1 MRWRIVAVVVAL
13 AILLAIPFSV
23 GTYAVSTWSTA
34 LTFAVLAMSVNLLT
48 GIAGLPTLGQA
59 AYFGAGGYAA
69 ALVALNVSELGP
81 VQLVAGGLVGAA
93 FAAVTGPAAI
103 RARGVAFLMITLA
116 IGELA
121 YVAAGQLTGITRGT
135 DGISGIPAVV
145 PLPGMAPLTN
155 KGILY
160 YYVLAVVV
168 LVFIGIAVL
177 LRSPFGASLRGLRD
191 NEDRLRAVG
200 YRTTAYAYGAYVIAG
215 GIAGIG
221 GSLLVTTE
229 RFIAPG
235 DLGFDVAALALLAR
249 DRGRIPLAAQLL
261 VYPMLDDRT
270 VGRAELDNPG
280 HRLWNQASNRFGWQ
294 AYLRDADPDVAV
306 PARRTDL
313 AGLPPAWVG
322 VGTLD
327 LFHDEDL
334 AYAERLR
341 AAGVPCEVEV
351 VDGAF
356 HGFDGVAPK
365 ADVSMSFFRSQC
377 ALLRTAFAPAA
388 SPETRVS
395 PTQRS

>member
-235 DLGFDVAALALLAR
+235 DLGFDVAALALLAVILGGVGSMWGACFGAIVVIFVR
-249 DRGRIPLAAQLL
+249 DYVGSSLSGSLAGHGPLLLGILFVLVIYLLPRGISGGIRLRRRRHEPSAGDSE
-261 VYPMLDDRT
+261 PDDR
-270 VGRAELDNPG
+270 V
-280 HRLWNQASNRFGWQ
+280 
-294 AYLRDADPDVAV
+294 
-306 PARRTDL
+306 TDEKR
-313 AGLPPAWVG
+313 VG
-322 VGTLD
+322 V
-327 LFHDEDL
+327 
-334 AYAERLR
+334 
-341 AAGVPCEVEV
+341 
-351 VDGAF
+351 
-356 HGFDGVAPK
+356 
-365 ADVSMSFFRSQC
+365 
-377 ALLRTAFAPAA
+377 
-388 SPETRVS
+388 
-395 PTQRS
+395 